1 MAEDYSEKIAVRKV
15 TSVHANWS
23 EQGTEEDGKFSF
35 QLILDD
41 GAEEAVIRPPAEDA
55 DVLQE
60 LIARSGDLYFDL
72 EKRNLIFRSI
82 S

>member
-15 TSVHANWS
+15 TTVHANWS
-23 EQGTEEDGKFSF
+23 DQGTEEEGKFSF

-41 GAEEAVIRPPAEDA
+41 GAEEAVIRPPGEDA

-60 LIARSGDLYFDL
+60 LVARSEDLYFDL
-72 EKRNLIFRSI
+72 ERRVLIFRSI

>member
-15 TSVHANWS
+15 TDVHANWS
-23 EQGTEEDGKFSF
+23 EHASGEPGKFSY

-41 GAEEAVIRPPAEDA
+41 GAEEAVIRPTADDA

-60 LIARSGDLYFDL
+60 LIARSDDVYFDL
-72 EKRNLIFRSI
+72 ERRNLIFRSL